1 MTINVRSDLLEQIN
15 HNLFTFFNATPESS
29 PVMIAM
35 AIFIAKYLVLIFPLI
50 LAGFWF
56 WGSERALPRHRIIV
70 SKTAMAFCFAILA
83 SFCIGLLCPHDRPFV
98 EGFGYNFLPH
108 APTTSFPSNHGTTV
122 FTFALSFLFWHRILP
137 GLCLMAT
144 ALVIAWTRVYLGVH
158 WPMDMVGA
166 FLVSLM
172 GCAFTQ
178 MVWTLFG
185 ENLQKRLHNLYQ
197 RCCSFPIRK
206 GWIKS

>member
-1 MTINVRSDLLEQIN
+1 MLEQMN

-29 PVMIAM
+29 PVMIAT
-35 AIFIAKYLVLIFPLI
+35 AIFIAKYLVLIFPLT

-56 WGSERALPRHRIIV
+56 WGSERALPHHRIIV
-70 SKTAMAFCFAILA
+70 SKTTMSSCFAMLA
-83 SFCIGLLCPHDRPFV
+83 SYCIGLLCPHDRPFV
-98 EGFGYNFLPH
+98 EGFGYNFLLH
-108 APTTSFPSNHGTTV
+108 APTTSFPSDHGTIV
-122 FTFALSFLFWHRILP
+122 FTFALSFLFWYRILP
-137 GLCLMAT
+137 SLGLMTT
-144 ALVIAWTRVYLGVH
+144 ALAIAWARVYLGVH

-185 ENLQKRLHNLYQ
+185 ENLQKKLHSLYQ